1 MLAQTAAR
9 TRKPLTHADMTQ
21 GLVTFAD
28 VSPAWLGCTEADVS
42 VQAVKQALGEQKVR
56 IAV

>member
-9 TRKPLTHADMTQ
+9 TGKPLTHADMTQ
-21 GLVTFAD
+21 GQVTFSD
-28 VSPAWLGCTEADVS
+28 VSPDWLGRTEADVI